1 MSWLITGGAGY
12 IGSHIAQL
20 FDDEGL
26 SYYCYDNLSSGL
38 ASRIRDVRRL
48 IIGDIRDEKQFTNA
62 INQFQISGVIHLAAK
77 KSVEESRNDP
87 ILYEET
93 NFNATRKL
101 LEICSGAGISHFIF
115 SSTAA
120 VYGEGHLGK
129 VDENVELLPISPYGE
144 TKMKAEQVLTSYING
159 GLIKGLSLRYFNV
172 IGQSESA
179 LRDESV
185 DNLVPKVLSAIQEN
199 KRPQIYGSDYA
210 TPDGTCIRDY
220 VDVRD
225 IAALHLLICKNFKII
240 NLPTVLNV
248 GTGSG
253 VSVLEVMQ
261 TIYSKLNL
269 PLNPEIL
276 PRREGDPQI
285 LVADARKL
293 KEELRFTTRYGFA
306 ESIGSLL

>member
-62 INQFQISGVIHLAAK
+62 IIEFEVTGVIHLAGK
-77 KSVEESRNDP
+77 KSVDESKSAP
-87 ILYEET
+87 LLYEET
-93 NFNATRKL
+93 NLHATRKL
-101 LEICSGAGISHFIF
+101 LEICAETGVSRFIF

-129 VDENVELLPISPYGE
+129 VDEDAELFPISPYGE
-144 TKMKAEQVLTSYING
+144 TKLKAEQELTSYIDR
-159 GLIKGLSLRYFNV
+159 GLIQGLSLRYFNV
-172 IGQSESA
+172 IGQSNSA

-225 IAALHLLICKNFKII
+225 IAALHLLICKNFKNIS
-240 NLPTVLNV
+240 LPTVLNV
-248 GTGSG
+248 GTGTG
-253 VSVLEVMQ
+253 VSVLEVME
-261 TIYSKLNL
+261 TIYSRLDL
-269 PLNPEIL
+269 PLTPDFL
-276 PRREGDPQI
+276 PRRQGDPQI

-293 KEELRFTTRYGFA
+293 KEQLGFTTRYKFA
-306 ESIGSLL
+306 ESIESLI